1 MLFFIFLTHRL
12 QQHQALAPQLRRV
25 VAAAQQPRLQLHLQ
39 VQLRAQQIL
48 RLHHLQA
55 VRQIVCCS

>member
-25 VAAAQQPRLQLHLQ
+25 AAAQQPRLQLHLQ
-39 VQLRAQQIL
+39 VQLRARQTV
-48 RLHHLQA
+48 RLHHLQV
-55 VRQIVCCS
+55 VRQIVH